1 MKPTVEERFL
11 RFAPSGAPDACW
23 LWLATKIGDMHYGG
37 FKVAGVMHYAHRW
50 AWVRANGPI
59 PDGLKVLHT
68 CDVPACVNPAHLF
81 LGTQAANMADK
92 VAKGRQAKGETH
104 GSRTHPEAFKGQI
117 PTRPASQARRKPVA
131 PAAGMHT
138 HPEARRP
145 GESNGNSRL
154 TAEQV
159 RSLRA
164 DIAGGAS
171 QRAVGRKY
179 GVSQT
184 AVRLI
189 VRRVIWRSIE

>member
-1 MKPTVEERFL
+1 
-11 RFAPSGAPDACW
+11 
-23 LWLATKIGDMHYGG
+23 MHYGG

-59 PDGLKVLHT
+59 PEGQKVLHT

-104 GSRTHPEAFKGQI
+104 GSRTHPEAFKGPT
-117 PTRPASQARRKPVA
+117 PTRPVPQPRRKPVA
-131 PAAGMHT
+131 PAAGMHA

-159 RSLRA
+159 RALRA
-164 DIAGGAS
+164 DIAGGTS

-189 VRRVIWRSIE
+189 VRRVLWRSVE